1 MMMIGLIK
9 IALPNA
15 KIIHCVRDAKDTCL
29 SIYKQNFTTGNY
41 RFAYDLKAVAQ
52 FHKQYQRLMGHW
64 QQLLPGEIYDVSY
77 EALTHEPA
85 VEIRKLLEA
94 CDLEWQEDCLSFDKS
109 AGVVKTASA
118 FQARQPMYTSSVKL
132 WEKYQEFLQ
141 PLLLELDSP

>member
-1 MMMIGLIK
+1 
-9 IALPNA
+9 
-15 KIIHCVRDAKDTCL
+15 
-29 SIYKQNFTTGNY
+29 
-41 RFAYDLKAVAQ
+41 
-52 FHKQYQRLMGHW
+52 MGHW